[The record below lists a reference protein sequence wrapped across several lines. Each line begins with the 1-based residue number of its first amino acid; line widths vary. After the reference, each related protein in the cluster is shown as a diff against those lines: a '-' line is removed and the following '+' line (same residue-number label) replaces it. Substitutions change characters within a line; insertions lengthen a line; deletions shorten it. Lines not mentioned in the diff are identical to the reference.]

1 MATQYDIRCTLSFS
15 LRPHITKNSS
25 SRKQSSSAPLVEQLH
40 SRNSRH
46 FIFFL
51 SDESCL
57 RHFIL
62 MKAMLLPT
70 FRHASVRAVATF
82 SWQMSASSVGAVQ
95 RAHEFVCDASHPAR
109 HRPQILFSLRRPL
122 ARPP

>member
-1 MATQYDIRCTLSFS
+1 
-15 LRPHITKNSS
+15 
-25 SRKQSSSAPLVEQLH
+25 
-40 SRNSRH
+40 
-46 FIFFL
+46 
-51 SDESCL
+51 
-57 RHFIL
+57 

-95 RAHEFVCDASHPAR
+95 RAHEFVCAAPHPER